1 MAIDALQF
9 VGGLLLGV
17 AIGSV
22 GSRLSRKARANA
34 AAVPPALSI
43 SDAAARLLAGA
54 PPMLT
59 R

>member
-22 GSRLSRKARANA
+22 GSRLSRKARDRA
-34 AAVPPALSI
+34 PPLSL
-43 SDAAARLLAGA
+43 SPPPPLARL
-54 PPMLT
+54 P